1 MNANVSMIEGR
12 LNFELIHDSDEPR
25 TQKAEMITN
34 TFYVQGPQNWN
45 LSEIHSDH
53 LALSSLLVVRPWF
66 NKSLRFSFAVSQR
79 FADACAKM
87 NIEIGPVDENLEPYD
102 SQKGQFIALAY
113 SGGADS
119 TAALSV
125 LPSSTIPI
133 FLDRPDSISSLYSKD
148 AALYACNK
156 LSQLGY
162 NCMTMS
168 CNLETLRKPIG
179 FPTDLAN
186 GVPAILMAKRL
197 NLYGIAYGT
206 VLESLYGLGRLKYKN
221 YSETTHYS
229 NWWNVFK
236 AAGLPLSY
244 PTGGISEVGTEIICS
259 KSGIG
264 LLAQSCIRGTAKTP
278 CNFCWKCF
286 RKQTLKSAL
295 GIEIHDIEQMREL
308 MKSNEVRGKLS
319 QLPISH
325 ENVLLYSFSK
335 LDLTPYPKGFIQRF
349 DVQEDLSYLEHWY
362 APSREFIDKRIRK
375 ETEKKIISLIGKSNS
390 HDENNIQSWNNLP
403 RINRLDPIEFY

>member
-1 MNANVSMIEGR
+1 MSKGQ
-12 LNFELIHDSDEPR
+12 LNFEFSPDEDEPS
-25 TQKAEMITN
+25 TQNSEMVSN
-34 TFYVQGPQNWN
+34 SCYLQGPRNWK
-45 LSEIHSDH
+45 LTEIHPDH
-53 LALSSLLVVRPWF
+53 LALSSLLIIRPWF
-66 NKSLRFSFAVSQR
+66 NKSLRLSFAVSQR
-79 FADACAKM
+79 FADVCAEM
-87 NIEIGPVDENLEPYD
+87 NIEVGPVDTNLEPYD
-102 SQKGQFIALAY
+102 SEKGRFIALAF

-125 LPSSTIPI
+125 LPSSTIPV
-133 FLDRPDSISSLYSKD
+133 FLDRPDTTGSLYSKD

-162 NCMTMS
+162 NCMIMS
-168 CNLETLRKPIG
+168 CNLESIRKPIG

-206 VLESLYGLGRLKYKN
+206 VLESLYGLGRLKYKD
-221 YSETTHYS
+221 YSETTHYL
-229 NWWNVFK
+229 NWWNIFTS
-236 AAGLPLSY
+236 AGLPLSY

-264 LLAQSCIRGTAKTP
+264 SLAQSCIRGTAQAP

-295 GIEIHDIEQMREL
+295 GIQKHDIEQMREV
-308 MKSNEVRGKLS
+308 MKSNEVRRKLS

-325 ENVLLYSFSK
+325 ENVLLYAFSK
-335 LDLTPYPKGFIQRF
+335 LDLTYYPKGFIERF
-349 DVQEDLSYLEHWY
+349 DNQENLSYLEHWY
-362 APSREFIDKRIRK
+362 APSRDFIDERIRS
-375 ETEKKIISLIGKSNS
+375 ETEKKIISLIGKSDIG
-390 HDENNIQSWNNLP
+390 DENRIKSWNNST
-403 RINRLDPIEFY
+403 RINSLNPIEFD